1 MKVAFPFFFWRGGG
15 VSEEV
20 ETLGDALPPLND

>member
-1 MKVAFPFFFWRGGG
+1 MKVAFPFFWRGGG